1 MTKNLWEEERKYLYY
16 SKIKEYEEEGYD
28 NHEAKSLAKKEADE
42 AMIDKE
48 DFVAELWDSSYE
60 EN

>member
-1 MTKNLWEEERKYLYY
+1 MTENLWERERKDLYY
-16 SKIKEYEEEGYD
+16 SKIKEYQEEGYD
-28 NHEAKSLAKKEADE
+28 LPESKSLAKKEVDE
-42 AMIDKE
+42 VMIDKE

>member
-1 MTKNLWEEERKYLYY
+1 MTKNLWEQERKSLLY
-16 SKIKEYEEEGYD
+16 SKTKEYEEEGYD
-28 NHEAKSLAKKEADE
+28 HSEARSLAKKEADE

-48 DFVAELWDSSYE
+48 DFVAELWDNSYE